1 MMKARFERRM
11 LEGWALRSR
20 SQSAIIRP
28 ETRQA
33 LIGLCNH
40 FSDTSLIGRGAGNSL
55 GDAALNGKGGV
66 AEFGGLSGIL
76 DFDTKQGIIT
86 CEPGITMTALQ
97 AIVVPKGW
105 FLPVVPGASQA
116 TVGGCV
122 CFDVH
127 GKNHEK
133 QGTFGKNIV
142 AIRVLTADGNVRSC
156 SPATDQM
163 LFWATVGG
171 MGLTGLVLAVTLQ
184 LIPIETA
191 FMAVLTRKT
200 RNLEETFKAQE
211 KSITDDYSVTWLDTT
226 AGGNSIGRGIVL
238 NAGHAGLAELRP
250 AQRTIALVWPD
261 VRSRDIPFLP
271 KRGLFQPLFVH
282 AFNSLY
288 YMKQRPV
295 RRIQSAH
302 PFLFPL
308 HGINNINRFYGKNGF
323 FEYQI
328 AVPDATAFALVHEM
342 LSEVQRLRAGSF
354 LTVLKR
360 FGPHNPAPMSFPISG
375 ITLSMQI
382 LANDPEIPRMLDRFD
397 IKTAEAGGRVYLAKD
412 SRLMP
417 EMVDQMYPQRKIWAA
432 YLDQLDPNHVF
443 ASDMSR
449 RLGLRNT

>member
-1 MMKARFERRM
+1 M

-20 SQSAIIRP
+20 SVSVIMRP
-28 ETRQA
+28 ETRKILEA
-33 LIGLCNH
+33 LGDH
-40 FSDTSLIGRGAGNSL
+40 FSDRSFIGRGGGASY
-55 GDAALNGKGGV
+55 GDAALNGNGVV
-66 AEFGGLSGIL
+66 AELDGLSGII
-76 DFDTKQGIIT
+76 DFDTEQGIIT

-97 AIVVPKGW
+97 AAVVPKGW
-105 FLPVVPGASQA
+105 FLPVAPGASQA

-142 AIRVLTADGNVRSC
+142 ALRVLTADGNVRSC
-156 SPATDQM
+156 SQVDDET

-171 MGLTGLVLAVTLQ
+171 MGLTGLVVEVTLQ
-184 LIPIETA
+184 LIPVESA
-191 FMAVLTRKT
+191 FMTVSTSKT

-211 KSITDDYSVTWLDTT
+211 KSTAADYSVTWLDTT
-226 AGGNSIGRGIVL
+226 AGNKSLGRGIVMS
-238 NAGHAGLAELRP
+238 AGHARVAELGP
-250 AQRTIALVWPD
+250 FQQKNALIWPEKQ
-261 VRSRDIPFLP
+261 SRDIPFLP
-271 KRGLFQPLFVH
+271 KRGLFRPLFVH
-282 AFNSLY
+282 AFNSVFYL
-288 YMKQRPV
+288 KQRSV

-308 HGINNINRFYGKNGF
+308 HSINNINRFYGKNGF
-323 FEYQI
+323 FEYQV
-328 AVPDATAFALVHEM
+328 AVPDATAYALVHEM

-412 SRLMP
+412 SRLLSGVID
-417 EMVDQMYPQRKIWAA
+417 EMYPQRKTWAVF
-432 YLDQLDPNHVF
+432 LDELDPNHVF

-449 RLGLRNT
+449 RLGLRNI